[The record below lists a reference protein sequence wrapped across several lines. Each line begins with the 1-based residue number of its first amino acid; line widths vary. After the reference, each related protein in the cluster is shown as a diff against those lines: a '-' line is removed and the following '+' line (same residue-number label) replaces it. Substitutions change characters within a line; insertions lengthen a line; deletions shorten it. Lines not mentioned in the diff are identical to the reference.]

1 LVNASRPR
9 PERPEPAAENPVA
22 RLCVDI
28 PLAHLDRPF
37 DYLVPASLADEVVP
51 GSRVRVRFAGKLV
64 DAFVLERGTDTEHTG
79 RLSFVDKSVSAEPVL
94 SPEIGALARAVAD
107 RWAGSLIDVLRLAI
121 PPRHARVEA
130 EEPAEP
136 PSDPVP
142 APEPGN
148 WSRYTAGSA
157 FLRAVGAGR
166 PARAVWSALPGE
178 DWPARIAAAVQATLA
193 AGRGAV
199 VVVPDHRDLDRVD
212 AALTAALGSGRH
224 ATLAAE
230 LGPAKRY
237 RSWLSVRRGGVRAV
251 VGTRGAVFA
260 PVQDVGLLVL
270 WDDGDDLH
278 AEPRSPYPHAR
289 DVLILRAHSAGAALL
304 LAGHARTAE
313 AQQLVQ
319 SGWAHEIVA
328 ERAEVR
334 RAAPRVVPTGDDF
347 EVARDA
353 AARSARLPT
362 LAWRI
367 ASDSL
372 KRGAPVLVQVPRRGY
387 VPSLA
392 CARCRAPARC
402 AALIGP
408 APEASLRTV
417 CQGPLSST
425 SGHAVPTCRWCGAI
439 AGRWQ
444 CTVCGGDR
452 LRAVIVGAGR
462 TAEELGR
469 AFTGFPIRRSGGD
482 SVLAEVSGEPALVV
496 ATPGAEPVAEG
507 GYGAALLLDAWAL
520 LTRPDL
526 RAAEETL
533 RRWANAAALLQPA
546 AAGGTVVVVAD
557 GGLAVVQALLRWDP
571 AGYAA
576 RELAERAELGFP
588 PTSRMAS
595 LTGTSTAI
603 ADFLAGARLPEQLEQ
618 LGPVPVSE
626 ESERLLLRVSR
637 SDGLA
642 LARGLHAAAGVR
654 SARKAPDPV
663 RVQLDP
669 AELG

>member
-1 LVNASRPR
+1 VNAGRPR
-9 PERPEPAAENPVA
+9 PERPEPAADNPVA

-64 DAFVLERGTDTEHTG
+64 DAFVLERGTDTEHIG
-79 RLSFVDKSVSAEPVL
+79 RLSFVDRSVSAEPVL

-142 APEPGN
+142 APEPDD
-148 WSRYTAGSA
+148 WSRYTAGPA

-178 DWPARIAAAVQATLA
+178 GWPARIAVAVQATLA

-212 AALTAALGSGRH
+212 AALTAALGPGRH

-313 AQQLVQ
+313 AQQLIQ

-402 AALIGP
+402 SALIGS
-408 APEASLRTV
+408 APQASLRTV

-452 LRAVIVGAGR
+452 LRAVVVGAGR

-618 LGPVPVSE
+618 LGPVPVSQE
-626 ESERLLLRVSR
+626 TERLLLRVSR
-637 SDGLA
+637 NDGLA